1 MRCEEFERII
11 YEGGRATPDMQA
23 HAERCA
29 ECRALM
35 ENADVLSGARELD
48 GGVEPPA
55 SFRRGWRAAVRRD
68 AAMRRPTLGERLA
81 DWVSGV
87 SRPALTRVAAV
98 AACALVIVGVGTQ
111 LSSRSSMDDTY
122 VNYARS
128 ASPKVMSASYDTG
141 VAYDIYESADA
152 TAAGAGARSLTGGAA
167 QSERKIVRSA
177 QLSIEVEDMDTAIA
191 ALRERTQALGGM
203 VDACEISG
211 RKADGRWA
219 SLSLSVPSESL
230 DGFLSDAGG
239 LGTVTRESSQT
250 TDMTD
255 TYYDNASRLAS
266 AQAQKQRLD
275 ELYAQAQDMSDI
287 IEITDALYDLQ
298 WEIDTLTGAN
308 QRIDT
313 RVALSQVSIT
323 LSEKASDEPE
333 EAPGFVERI
342 KRSAE
347 DGLEA
352 LADFLESL
360 VLFVVWAAPWAA
372 VVAVAVLV
380 VRFALRLRHGGKGN

>member
-11 YEGGRATPDMQA
+11 LSGGEITPDMRE
-23 HAERCA
+23 HAQRCA
-29 ECRALM
+29 ACRALM
-35 ENADVLSGARELD
+35 ENADVLSGAREMD
-48 GGVEPPA
+48 NDVEPPA
-55 SFRRGWRAAVRRD
+55 SFGRGWRAAVRRE
-68 AAMRRPTLGERLA
+68 AAMRRPKLSERLA
-81 DWVSGV
+81 DWVSGF
-87 SRPALTRVAAV
+87 RHPALMRGAAA
-98 AACALVIVGVGTQ
+98 AACALVLIGVGTQ
-111 LSSRSSMDDTY
+111 LGGRGSVDDTY
-122 VNYARS
+122 ANYARS
-128 ASPKVMSASYDTG
+128 ASPMMMSAGYDTG
-141 VAYDIYESADA
+141 VAYDSYETADV
-152 TAAGAGARSLTGGAA
+152 TAAGAGTRNLSDGAA

-177 QLSIEVEDMDTAIA
+177 QLNIEVEDMDTAIA

-380 VRFALRLRHGGKGN
+380 VRFALRLRRRGKGN

>member
-11 YEGGRATPDMQA
+11 YEGGSATPDMQA

-29 ECRALM
+29 ACRALM
-35 ENADVLSGARELD
+35 ENAGVLAGARELD
-48 GGVEPPA
+48 EGVEPPA
-55 SFRRGWRAAVRRD
+55 SFRRNWRAAVRRD
-68 AAMRRPTLGERLA
+68 AAMRRPTLSERLA
-81 DWVSGV
+81 DWTAGLRSH
-87 SRPALTRVAAV
+87 ALMRGAAV
-98 AACALVIVGVGTQ
+98 AACALVLVGVGVQ
-111 LSSRSSMDDTY
+111 LGGGMDD
-122 VNYARS
+122 VSVSYARNS
-128 ASPKVMSASYDTG
+128 APMMMKASYDSG
-141 VAYDIYESADA
+141 VAYDSYESADV
-152 TAAGAGARSLTGGAA
+152 TAAGAGARSLTSGAT

-177 QLSIEVEDMDTAIA
+177 QLSLDVEDMDTAID
-191 ALRERTQALGGM
+191 ALRARTQALGGV

-219 SLSLSVPSESL
+219 SLTLSVPSEAL

-239 LGTVTRESSQT
+239 LGTVTREASQT

-298 WEIDTLTGAN
+298 WEIDSLTGAN

-323 LSEKASDEPE
+323 LNEKASDEPE

-342 KRSAE
+342 RRSAE
-347 DGLEA
+347 DGLST

-372 VVAVAVLV
+372 VLAVALLI
-380 VRFALRLRHGGKGN
+380 VRLALRLHRRGKR

>member
-11 YEGGRATPDMQA
+11 YEGGSATPDMQA
-23 HAERCA
+23 HAERCSA
-29 ECRALM
+29 CRALM
-35 ENADVLSGARELD
+35 ENAGVLAGARELD
-48 GGVEPPA
+48 EGVEPPA
-55 SFRRGWRAAVRRD
+55 SFRRNWRAAVRRD
-68 AAMRRPTLGERLA
+68 AAMRRPTLSERLA
-81 DWVSGV
+81 DWTAGLRSH
-87 SRPALTRVAAV
+87 ALMLGAAV
-98 AACALVIVGVGTQ
+98 AACALVLVGVGVQ
-111 LSSRSSMDDTY
+111 LGGGMDD
-122 VNYARS
+122 VSVSYARNS
-128 ASPKVMSASYDTG
+128 APMMMKASYDSG
-141 VAYDIYESADA
+141 VAYDSYESADV
-152 TAAGAGARSLTGGAA
+152 TAAGAVTRSLSDGAA

-177 QLSIEVEDMDTAIA
+177 QLSLDVEDMDTAID
-191 ALRERTQALGGM
+191 ALRARTQALGGV
-203 VDACEISG
+203 VDACEVSG

-219 SLSLSVPSESL
+219 SLTLSVPSEAL

-239 LGTVTRESSQT
+239 LGTVTREASQT

-255 TYYDNASRLAS
+255 TYYDNASRLES
-266 AQAQKQRLD
+266 ARAQKQRLD

-287 IEITDALYDLQ
+287 IEITDAIYDLQ

-323 LSEKASDEPE
+323 LNEKASDEPE

-342 KRSAE
+342 RRSAE
-347 DGLEA
+347 DGLST

-372 VVAVAVLV
+372 VLAVALLI
-380 VRFALRLRHGGKGN
+380 VRLALRLRSGGKR